1 MFDDRLRRQFAP
13 AIDGTGRWLARR
25 GISALGLTAFG
36 FAAGI
41 AGCVAL
47 AFRQYDLALIG
58 LAINRL
64 ADLLDGAVARA
75 TRVTDFGGY
84 ADIVGDLTVY
94 SGFVLGFAIG
104 RPEHALAAACLI
116 FTFVATGSSFLAAA
130 IIAAKR
136 GISLEPPEKK
146 SFFYNAAIAEG
157 TETTIVLALICLFP
171 NIFDA
176 IAYIFL
182 AVCWLSVV
190 GHLRFALKYR

>member
-1 MFDDRLRRQFAP
+1 MFDNRLRKQFAP

-25 GISALGLTAFG
+25 GVSAIALTAFG
-36 FAAGI
+36 FVAGV

-47 AFRQYDLALIG
+47 AFRFDDFALIC
-58 LAINRL
+58 LVLNRL
-64 ADLLDGAVARA
+64 SDLLDGAVARA
-75 TRVTDFGGY
+75 TRVTDFGGF
-84 ADIVGDLTVY
+84 ADIVGDLIVY

-104 RPEHALAAACLI
+104 RPEHAIAAASLI

-136 GISLEPPEKK
+136 NVSLEPPEKK

-157 TETTIVLALICLFP
+157 TETAIVLALICLFP
-171 NIFDA
+171 NVFDT

-182 AVCWLSVV
+182 AVCWLSVA

>member
-1 MFDDRLRRQFAP
+1 MLDNRLRRRFAP

-25 GISALGLTAFG
+25 GVSAIGLTAFG

-41 AGCVAL
+41 GGCAAL
-47 AFRQYDLALIG
+47 AFRLDDLALVG
-58 LAINRL
+58 LALNRL

-75 TRVTDFGGY
+75 TRVTDFGGF
-84 ADIVGDLTVY
+84 ADIVGDLIVY

-104 RPEHALAAACLI
+104 RPEHAIAAASLI

-136 GISLEPPEKK
+136 NISLEPPANK

-157 TETTIVLALICLFP
+157 TETAIVLALICLFP
-171 NIFDA
+171 DAFDT

-182 AVCWLSVV
+182 AVCWLSVA

>member
-1 MFDDRLRRQFAP
+1 MFDNRLRRRFAP
-13 AIDGTGRWLARR
+13 AIDGAGRWLARR
-25 GISALGLTAFG
+25 GVSAIGLTAFG

-41 AGCVAL
+41 AGCAAL
-47 AFRQYDLALIG
+47 AFRLDDLALVG
-58 LAINRL
+58 LALNRL

-75 TRVTDFGGY
+75 TRVTDFGGF
-84 ADIVGDLTVY
+84 ADIVGDLIVY

-104 RPEHALAAACLI
+104 RPEHAIAAAALI

-130 IIAAKR
+130 IIAVKR
-136 GISLEPPEKK
+136 NISLESPDKK

-157 TETTIVLALICLFP
+157 AETAIVLVLICLFP
-171 NIFDA
+171 NAFDT